1 MMANRRKVDINPF
14 NSIASILILVFI
26 FFALYWVAS
35 SVFWLL
41 TKLSPILLIGA
52 LIIDYNVVLNYG
64 KWMWNLLKKNPVMGI
79 GAILLTVFGYP
90 IIFGFLFGKA
100 LLYRKV
106 NKMKKEHD
114 IRKNGEFVEYE
125 EIKEEPKIR
134 LELPNFE
141 KPKQEKGGD
150 YEQFFD

>member
-1 MMANRRKVDINPF
+1 MANRRKVDINPF

-64 KWMWNLLKKNPVMGI
+64 KWMWKLLKKNPVMGI
-79 GAILLTVFGYP
+79 GAVLLTIFGYP

-114 IRKNGEFVEYE
+114 VRTNGEFVEYE
-125 EIKEEPKIR
+125 EIKEEPKIK
-134 LELPNFE
+134 LELPSFE